1 MYLCRWRCGLKRIV
15 ERALKRLGKGNRKA
29 MARTAKP
36 WTSVRFRSLPPEFW
50 ARVAELVDATDLKSV
65 GIFPVPVRV
74 RPWAPEFNYLEL
86 LISSFLFTTKAVK
99 ASLIDGSRAGCSYC
113 FNKDFHVLLARSSV
127 VIDPFFS
134 QFSKLSQSEI
144 IGV

>member
-1 MYLCRWRCGLKRIV
+1 MQAKILLKRYNLTV
-15 ERALKRLGKGNRKA
+15 FLWQGGRVVMQRP
-29 MARTAKP
+29 AKP
-36 WTSVRFRSLPPEFW
+36 WTSVQFRSLPQEFW

-86 LISSFLFTTKAVK
+86 LISSFLFTTKAIK
-99 ASLIDGSRAGCSYC
+99 ASLIDGSRVGCSYC
-113 FNKDFHVLLARSSV
+113 FSKVFQVLLALSSV

>member
-1 MYLCRWRCGLKRIV
+1 MQAKILLKRYNLTV
-15 ERALKRLGKGNRKA
+15 FLWQGGRVVMQRP
-29 MARTAKP
+29 AKP
-36 WTSVRFRSLPPEFW
+36 WTSVQFRSLPQEFW

-113 FNKDFHVLLARSSV
+113 FNKVFHVLLARSSV

-134 QFSKLSQSEI
+134 QFSKFSQLEI